1 MILLLILISVI
12 LIILYIVNRINKN
25 KETIYN
31 LGDILN
37 IPLKTDIY
45 NKNWNPTKCKHC
57 RSNKRFQEYIDKYPN
72 TILEKYYNLTLKKN
86 LNIKNRPNF
95 EVLKD
100 VLSTYENP
108 LLKYNTDNILIV
120 HIRAGDKGKV
130 ESDYINKIIELIKS
144 IKPDYVILLG
154 NFHNSINYKHNP
166 NLLSEG
172 KKDIED
178 ILKTMQKH
186 CSNVLHLKHNDADT
200 DLVIMYNAPHLLV
213 HKGGY
218 SALGAFVCK
227 GNVYYSN
234 QYLHLKETLKY
245 RNTKHL

>member
-1 MILLLILISVI
+1 MILLLILILVI
-12 LIILYIVNRINKN
+12 LIIFYIVNNINKN

-37 IPLKTDIY
+37 IPLKNDVY
-45 NKNWNPTKCKHC
+45 NKNWIPMRCKHC
-57 RSNKRFQEYIDKYPN
+57 RSNKKFKEYIDEYPN
-72 TILEKYYNLTLKKN
+72 TLLEKYYNLTLKKN
-86 LNIKNRPNF
+86 LDIKNRPNF
-95 EVLKD
+95 EVLKE
-100 VLSTYENP
+100 VLNTYENP
-108 LLKYNTDNILIV
+108 LLKYNTNNIFVV

-130 ESDYINKIIELIKS
+130 ESDYIDKIIELVKK

-154 NFHNSINYKHNP
+154 NFHNSINYKRNP
-166 NLLSEG
+166 NLLVDG
-172 KKDIED
+172 KKDLED
-178 ILKTMQKH
+178 IFKRIQEY
-186 CSNVLHLKHNDADT
+186 CNNVLYLKDNDADT

-234 QYLHLKETLKY
+234 QYWHLRETLRY
-245 RNTKHL
+245 RNQKL